1 MSQSRGNR
9 AKRFPK
15 FEYIY
20 FAYEVQPF
28 NIDDYVQN
36 PAMIMKLHEEMKI
49 ARAASSNLQV
59 RFEELR
65 MDNQRLELQKQELDI
80 KLGEAKK
87 ELERLQEDRR
97 INTADFNS
105 LRATREELRGYNHQ
119 LEIQNRE
126 LDIELKG
133 TKQKLEEVKKASL
146 LKYTVSLAAAIVLG
160 FGVNIVTSTPYDW
173 KGWVIV
179 TMSIIF
185 AIVAFF
191 IPREGF

>member
-1 MSQSRGNR
+1 MER
-9 AKRFPK
+9 
-15 FEYIY
+15 
-20 FAYEVQPF
+20 
-28 NIDDYVQN
+28 
-36 PAMIMKLHEEMKI
+36 LHE
-49 ARAASSNLQV
+49 
-59 RFEELR
+59 
-65 MDNQRLELQKQELDI
+65 
-80 KLGEAKK
+80 
-87 ELERLQEDRR
+87 DRKT
-97 INTADFNS
+97 NVADSNS
-105 LRATREELRGYNHQ
+105 LRAMGEELRDYNHR

-133 TKQKLEEVKKASL
+133 TKQKLEEAKKASL

-185 AIVAFF
+185 AITAFF